1 MPPKPPEG
9 GSRRQGPA
17 SQPGPRRRR
26 HLTPCRRQGGESQRP
41 CPGQPPLPSP
51 ASSAPRCLPGALT
64 PAAPPPPP
72 AAPVFF
78 TLSPR
83 LEFGE
88 TDFVALCDTLR
99 VSDIVRANAWKTYEK
114 VSSADGTLVGYSEK
128 KKGMWG
134 ICIFIAAVDLDEMT
148 FTFTELLKSIGM
160 RVCTCFQLLREMDVN
175 MDTISTKVD
184 SSVSRLNKKYDVLS
198 ALYHK
203 FESIDSKSFFFTF
216 SGKVLQV
223 EDDLVISFQLLLCVL
238 DYFIKLSPPSMLKEP
253 YKSHVSAMSINGST
267 RAPRRGQNRSTRTSK
282 QTDTDT
288 KVIEVLCKEY
298 DCNLDEVKNV
308 YFTSFIPFLN
318 SVGIVTSNGLPEV
331 EDLSKQYEELYLKN
345 KDIDAR
351 LFLDN
356 DETLQRN
363 HIECLQLER
372 TPRKNNPDE
381 ELNLILPQTPVRAA
395 MNTIQQLMMI
405 LNSASDKPS
414 DNLLSYFNNCTVNP
428 KEGILARVEN
438 LGNIFKEKFA
448 EAVGQGC
455 AEIGSQRYKLG
466 VRLYYRVME
475 SMLKSEEERLS
486 VHNFSKL
493 LNNNIFHTSLLACA
507 VEVVM
512 ATYGSKLNLE
522 VTETDLSFPWI
533 LNVLDLKAFDF
544 YKVIESFIKAEPSL
558 TREMIKHLERCEHR
572 IMESLAWQSDSSL
585 FDLIKQS
592 KEREGQVDQPE
603 PTCTLNFP
611 LQHNHTAADLYL
623 SPVRS
628 PKKKGSTAS
637 LNPTPLI
644 DAQPVLAP
652 QTQKPQK
659 STSLSLFYKKVY
671 RLAYLRLNTLCLRL
685 LFDHPELEHL
695 IWTLFQ
701 HTLQNEY
708 ELMKD
713 RHLDQ
718 IMMCSMYGICKV
730 KNVDLRFKII
740 VTAYKELTN
749 TNQETFKRV
758 LIREGQYDSIIVFYN
773 LVFMQKLKTNILQY
787 ASNRPPTLSP
797 IPHIPR
803 SPYKFSNSPLRVP
816 AGNNIYIS
824 PLKSPYKFSEGMLSP
839 TKMTPR
845 SRILVSIGESFGTSE
860 KFQKI
865 NQMVGSSDH
874 QLKRSAEVSTAPKP
888 LKRLRFDIEGQ
899 DEADGSKHLPGE
911 SKFQQKLAE
920 MSTLG

>member
-1 MPPKPPEG
+1 
-9 GSRRQGPA
+9 A
-17 SQPGPRRRR
+17 Y
-26 HLTPCRRQGGESQRP
+26 
-41 CPGQPPLPSP
+41 
-51 ASSAPRCLPGALT
+51 
-64 PAAPPPPP
+64 
-72 AAPVFF
+72 
-78 TLSPR
+78 
-83 LEFGE
+83 
-88 TDFVALCDTLR
+88 
-99 VSDIVRANAWKTYEK
+99 N
-114 VSSADGTLVGYSEK
+114 K
-128 KKGMWG
+128 KKKETWG
-134 ICIFIAAVDLDEMT
+134 VCIFIVAIDLDEMT
-148 FTFTELLKSIGM
+148 FTFTELLKSINIS
-160 RVCTCFQLLREMDVN
+160 VCTFFQFLKEVDVN
-175 MDTISTKVD
+175 MDTVSTKVD
-184 SSVSRLNKKYDVLS
+184 STVSRLKKKYDVLL

-203 FESIDSKSFFFTF
+203 FERTCGLIYLEQPSSEISAELSSVLALRNYWITF
-216 SGKVLQV
+216 LLAKGKLLQV

-238 DYFIKLSPPSMLKEP
+238 DYFIKLSPPAMLKEP
-253 YKSHVSAMSINGST
+253 YKSAVTAVTVNGSART
-267 RAPRRGQNRSTRTSK
+267 PRRGQNRSTRTSK
-282 QTDTDT
+282 QIDTDT
-288 KVIEVLCKEY
+288 KVIEVLCKEH

-318 SVGIVTSNGLPEV
+318 SLGVIASNGLPEV
-331 EDLSKQYEELYLKN
+331 EVISKQYDELYRNN

-351 LFLDN
+351 LFLDH
-356 DETLQRN
+356 DETLQPDV
-363 HIECLQLER
+363 IACSQLER
-372 TPRKNNPDE
+372 TPIKSNPDE

-395 MNTIQQLMMI
+395 MNNIQQLIMI
-405 LNSASDKPS
+405 LNSATDKPS
-414 DNLLSYFNNCTVNP
+414 DTLIMYFNNCTVNP
-428 KEGILARVEN
+428 KDGILRRVEN
-438 LGNIFKEKFA
+438 LGHIFKKKFA

-475 SMLKSEEERLS
+475 SMLKSSILLVLEQALIT
-486 VHNFSKL
+486 FFLLSKL
-493 LNNNIFHTSLLACA
+493 LNDNIFHTSLLACA

-512 ATYGSKLNLE
+512 ATYGRNASQSDGSSA
-522 VTETDLSFPWI
+522 ETDLSFPWI
-533 LNVLDLKAFDF
+533 LGVFDLKAFDF
-544 YKVIESFIKAEPSL
+544 YKVIESFIKVEPSL
-558 TREMIKHLERCEHR
+558 TREMIKHLERCEHQ
-572 IMESLAWQSDSSL
+572 IMESLAWQSGSPL

-592 KEREGQVDQPE
+592 KEREGQTDQPE
-603 PTCTLNFP
+603 PTSTLNLP

-628 PKKKGSTAS
+628 PKKKAS
-637 LNPTPLI
+637 GPSPGAAPTP
-644 DAQPVLAP
+644 DAQPAATP

-671 RLAYLRLNTLCLRL
+671 LLAYLRLRTLFSRL
-685 LFDHPELEHL
+685 LSDHPDLEPL

-708 ELMKD
+708 ELMRD

-730 KNVDLRFKII
+730 KNVDLRFKTI
-740 VTAYKELTN
+740 VSAYKELLN

-758 LIREGQYDSIIVFYN
+758 LIREEQYDSIIVFYN

-803 SPYKFSNSPLRVP
+803 SPYQFSNSPRRVP

-824 PLKSPYKFSEGMLSP
+824 PLKSPYKFSDGFQSP

-865 NQMVGSSDH
+865 NQMVGNSDC
-874 QLKRSAEVSTAPKP
+874 QLKRSAEVSAAPKP

-899 DEADGSKHLPGE
+899 DEADGSKHLTQD

-920 MSTLG
+920 MTSTRTRMQKQKLNDGNDTSASEEK

>member
-1 MPPKPPEG
+1 MPPKPPRKG
-9 GSRRQGPA
+9 GAAAKGQRA
-17 SQPGPRRRR
+17 SPDRG
-26 HLTPCRRQGGESQRP
+26 TGG
-41 CPGQPPLPSP
+41 
-51 ASSAPRCLPGALT
+51 T
-64 PAAPPPPP
+64 PPP
-72 AAPVFF
+72 AAA
-78 TLSPR
+78 R

-128 KKGMWG
+128 KKDMWG

-160 RVCTCFQLLREMDVN
+160 SVCTCFRLLREMDVN

-184 SSVSRLNKKYDVLS
+184 SNVSRLNKKYDVLS

-203 FESIDSKSFFFTF
+203 FERTSAELSFPLVLKTSWITF
-216 SGKVLQV
+216 LLAKGKVLQM

-238 DYFIKLSPPSMLKEP
+238 DYFIKLSPPAMLKEP

-282 QTDTDT
+282 QTETDT

-298 DCNLDEVKNV
+298 GCNLDEVKNV

-331 EDLSKQYEELYLKN
+331 EDLSRQYEELYLKN

-356 DETLQRN
+356 DETLQQRRAAAP
-363 HIECLQLER
+363 LQV
-372 TPRKNNPDE
+372 P
-381 ELNLILPQTPVRAA
+381 PQAPAWVAA

-414 DNLLSYFNNCTVNP
+414 DNLISYFNNCTVNP
-428 KEGILARVEN
+428 KENILARVEN

-466 VRLYYRVME
+466 VRLYYRLME

-512 ATYGSKLNLE
+512 ATYGSKLN
-522 VTETDLSFPWI
+522 TETDLSFPWI

-637 LNPTPLI
+637 LNPTPII

-865 NQMVGSSDH
+865 NQMVGSSDR

-920 MSTLG
+920 MSKYCLL